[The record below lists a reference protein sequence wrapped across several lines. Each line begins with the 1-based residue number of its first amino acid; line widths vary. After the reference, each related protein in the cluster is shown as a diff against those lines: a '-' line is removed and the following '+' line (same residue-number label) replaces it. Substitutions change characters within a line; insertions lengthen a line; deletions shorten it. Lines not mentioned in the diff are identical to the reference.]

1 MLTPSQRDTL
11 LSQLRSHYN
20 GVKVDYWGYPG
31 ECVSYVRRWLD
42 VIINGTL
49 NGPMVSPPAPGGAD
63 GYGAYYWSQPTDA
76 IRNLFDVLN
85 YDPNATYPAGSL
97 FVNTGSGHVGI
108 MLDNQPGQPNA
119 LVSEQNADPDGSPV
133 GDKQRGKA
141 RINGILV
148 LKLAPEAPPAPLYTI
163 TEFSSPKQV
172 QVTPGHYKW
181 NLGQPDFK
189 SVEANPIELSTADTH
204 FNAVAILHHR
214 NIPQYNYYLEDANTP
229 HGWNV
234 LDCMD
239 YTPPPAPY
247 VPPAAPV
254 SAPLAEKYTLVTN
267 VMTFNSASEAIKH
280 SGVAGALVAG
290 DYFVMAK
297 RDKAYNLSNDN
308 MKDKNQWVNIA
319 DNVIDTPS
327 PTLPVDPPPVV
338 TTPVDVAPPPVL
350 AEQGSVP
357 KPLFYDWIDGVNH
370 QPVWFHT
377 LNTTEQRFKDLENP
391 DGPQA
396 LLPPNKDVRFSMVTI
411 KGGINWY
418 VPTLSLNSGG
428 RHAVPETLLR
438 RETPVESFLDEAES
452 DLSDWT
458 RKLAE
463 TPQKVYTLIADIS
476 PVARRKVASQAK
488 QIIDGFKSKSGSK
501 K

>member
-1 MLTPSQRDTL
+1 
-11 LSQLRSHYN
+11 
-20 GVKVDYWGYPG
+20 
-31 ECVSYVRRWLD
+31 
-42 VIINGTL
+42 
-49 NGPMVSPPAPGGAD
+49 
-63 GYGAYYWSQPTDA
+63 
-76 IRNLFDVLN
+76 
-85 YDPNATYPAGSL
+85 
-97 FVNTGSGHVGI
+97 
-108 MLDNQPGQPNA
+108 
-119 LVSEQNADPDGSPV
+119 
-133 GDKQRGKA
+133 
-141 RINGILV
+141 
-148 LKLAPEAPPAPLYTI
+148 
-163 TEFSSPKQV
+163 
-172 QVTPGHYKW
+172 
-181 NLGQPDFK
+181 
-189 SVEANPIELSTADTH
+189 
-204 FNAVAILHHR
+204 
-214 NIPQYNYYLEDANTP
+214 
-229 HGWNV
+229 
-234 LDCMD
+234 
-239 YTPPPAPY
+239 
-247 VPPAAPV
+247 
-254 SAPLAEKYTLVTN
+254 
-267 VMTFNSASEAIKH
+267 MTFNSASEAIKH

>member
-1 MLTPSQRDTL
+1 
-11 LSQLRSHYN
+11 
-20 GVKVDYWGYPG
+20 
-31 ECVSYVRRWLD
+31 
-42 VIINGTL
+42 
-49 NGPMVSPPAPGGAD
+49 MVSPPAPGGAD

-108 MLDNQPGQPNA
+108 MLDNQPGNPNA

-239 YTPPPAPY
+239 FTPPPAPY
-247 VPPAAPV
+247 VPPATPNKGTPPETYEVFVQLDGFQTPSDANRQQNFYQPVAPG
-254 SAPLAEKYTLVTN
+254 K
-267 VMTFNSASEAIKH
+267 
-280 SGVAGALVAG
+280 
-290 DYFVMAK
+290 DYFVFA
-297 RDKAYNLSNDN
+297 RDIGMINITKDN
-308 MKDKNQWVNIA
+308 MKSGVWINPKFNELPAAPV
-319 DNVIDTPS
+319 VS
-327 PTLPVDPPPVV
+327 PTLPVDIVQPVSA
-338 TTPVDVAPPPVL
+338 PVDVAPPPVL
-350 AEQGSVP
+350 AEQGSTP
-357 KPLFYDWIDGVNH
+357 KVLYYDWIDGVNH

-488 QIIDGFKSKSGSK
+488 QLIDGFKSKSGSK